1 MHRKKII
8 LDLDTGIDDSIALAF
23 AALSSEVELLG
34 VTGTFGNV
42 DTMTGVRNALD
53 VLALVGRTDVPVLA
67 GKTCSLAQEQFC
79 RHAESARIH
88 GENGVGQANL
98 PRSPRVV
105 EKEPAVDFLIRMMN
119 EYRDGLTIVTTGPLT
134 NLATV
139 LLRDPLL
146 HTWRGQVVMMGGALT
161 VRGNIT
167 HFAEANIAQDPEA
180 AKIVME
186 SGLSVT
192 MVPLDVTMRSRL
204 RSSDAERWR
213 SSGSDVGRLF
223 GCMLD
228 YYIANTLG
236 ADETYIHD
244 PSAIVCALH
253 PEYFTILPFHMTV
266 ETEGVDRGRTVV
278 DHRRLRDRNPATK
291 VCLDVDAG
299 QVERNLAN
307 IW

>member
-8 LDLDTGIDDSIALAF
+8 LDLDTGIDDSIALAV

-53 VLALVGRTDVPVLA
+53 VLSLLDRTDVPVLA
-67 GKTCSLAQEQFC
+67 GQTYPLAREEFC
-79 RHAESARIH
+79 RHVESARIH
-88 GENGVGQANL
+88 GENGVGQVTL
-98 PRSPRVV
+98 PRSTREM

-134 NLATV
+134 NLATA
-139 LLRDPLL
+139 LLQDPLL
-146 HTWRGQVVMMGGALT
+146 RVWRGQVVMMGGALT
-161 VRGNIT
+161 VRGNVT
-167 HFAEANIAQDPEA
+167 HFAEANITQDPEA
-180 AKIVME
+180 AKIVLE

-213 SSGSDVGRLF
+213 SAGSDVGRLF
-223 GCMLD
+223 GEMLD

-236 ADETYIHD
+236 TDETYIHD
-244 PSAIVCALH
+244 PSAVVCALH
-253 PEYFTILPFHMTV
+253 PEYFTILPLHLTV
-266 ETEGVDRGRTVV
+266 ETEGVDRGRIVV

-299 QVERNLAN
+299 LVERSLAN